1 MPSCPCCGEYL
12 PGSRDRYGARCR
24 HCRGPLYERAEV
36 YEDVPRTPAASASTC
51 PNHPQNV
58 ALGTCQRCGNYLCQV
73 CRTRWRDQTYC
84 TACVERAL
92 DAGEVAPQEAR
103 AHFRN
108 ALLGLIFGAVAW
120 LLCLIGGILVAVGAS
135 DLNDPG
141 HAVLLAI
148 GIGLMMPGPFLSVFG
163 VGHGA
168 SAVRARGDH
177 MIAATIGLIL
187 SGLHVGVMIGLCT
200 MMIWQT
206 WQD

>member
-36 YEDVPRTPAASASTC
+36 YEDVPRTPAAGDSTC

-120 LLCLIGGILVAVGAS
+120 LLVCEGGSKVGENSFQAGGKAFTRTPS
-135 DLNDPG
+135 
-141 HAVLLAI
+141 
-148 GIGLMMPGPFLSVFG
+148 LM
-163 VGHGA
+163 
-168 SAVRARGDH
+168 SALGWV
-177 MIAATIGLIL
+177 MTVSPAANP
-187 SGLHVGVMIGLCT
+187 
-200 MMIWQT
+200 
-206 WQD
+206 